1 MKFRNFFSV
10 LWLAGFSLVCMADT
24 TSEPAKEVFA
34 SQGQGTQDARLL
46 TLDDAIAKTLAKNMQ
61 LFQFSFRK
69 QSLSAQRQVM
79 ALAPPTQ
86 MALDVEN
93 VAGSGAFSNYD
104 SAEITL
110 SLSSVI
116 ELGGKANSRV
126 ALINARSDRLS
137 FERQAATLDVLGELT
152 ALYIR
157 SLSTQE
163 YIHLAEESVALSERM
178 LKTVEER
185 AAKAAAP
192 EADVM
197 RAKAAV
203 TRASIRL
210 QSLHA
215 SFDRQKVAMSSFWG
229 STNPQFTNLRGSLS
243 TFAASDDFASL
254 FQRAKSSPAVAIF
267 ASEARLKDAEVKL
280 AQAQSRVDIGWQL
293 GVRRFEEAD
302 DTALTASI
310 SIPLFSG
317 KRNRGV
323 VASALA
329 ERNAVDYQQADA
341 MLKLHNRL
349 FTAFSQREQNA
360 AVVEQFSLHVLP
372 ALQKALVLTQ
382 EAYEKGRYRYQ
393 DWIVAQ
399 EELLTAKQ
407 QRIEAAT
414 AAQLSQS
421 LIEQLTAEPLTT
433 NALTH

>member
-1 MKFRNFFSV
+1 MQIRNTVVALLLGSV
-10 LWLAGFSLVCMADT
+10 TLLCWADT
-24 TSEPAKEVFA
+24 TSSSAFNETQHGKA
-34 SQGQGTQDARLL
+34 SKAL
-46 TLDDAIAKTLAKNMQ
+46 TLEEAIARTLKHNPQLYQYRFREQSLAAQREISSLSPAMQ
-61 LFQFSFRK
+61 LG
-69 QSLSAQRQVM
+69 LE
-79 ALAPPTQ
+79 
-86 MALDVEN
+86 VEN
-93 VAGSGAFSNYD
+93 VAGSGDFSGTDN
-104 SAEITL
+104 AETTL
-110 SLSSVI
+110 ALSSVI
-116 ELGGKANSRV
+116 ELGGKARSRV
-126 ALINARSDRLS
+126 ALVNARTDRLS

-157 SLSTQE
+157 SLSMQE
-163 YIHLAEESVALSERM
+163 YIHLAEEAVALSERM

-192 EADVM
+192 EAEVM

-215 SFDRQKVAMSSFWG
+215 SFDRQKVALSSFWG
-229 STNPQFTNLRGSLS
+229 STSPQFAELHGNLS

-254 FQRAKSSPAVAIF
+254 FQRAKNSPAVAIF

-293 GVRRFEEAD
+293 GVRRFEETD
-302 DTALTASI
+302 DTAFTAGI

-317 KRNRGV
+317 KRNRGA

-341 MLKLHNRL
+341 MLNLHNRL
-349 FTAFSQREQNA
+349 FTAFSQRGENA
-360 AVVEQFSLHVLP
+360 AVVEQFSSHVLP

-382 EAYEKGRYRYQ
+382 DAYEKGRYRYQ
-393 DWIVAQ
+393 DWIAAQ

-407 QRIEAAT
+407 QLIEAAT
-414 AAQLSQS
+414 AAQLSQA

-433 NALTH
+433 NALTN